1 MKLTSLKK
9 TLLASL
15 ALLTLNGCL
24 PVEDI
29 SPAWNQAGF
38 ADPQLNGLWMKQKST
53 AIKKAQFVQ
62 FTKDKAGYYIAQEID
77 ERGQPVE
84 GAAHNYYVKTMQVGV
99 NRYMLITDL
108 SKDEDKSGIIVPYK
122 ITENSKLEV
131 FAMKPCDTSRCTND
145 LSQMADALT
154 RPARDIMLGFD
165 ASGVS
170 RLTANDVTDFD
181 TIYINYPRWTS
192 LATYQKYYE
201 P

>member
-1 MKLTSLKK
+1 
-9 TLLASL
+9 
-15 ALLTLNGCL
+15 
-24 PVEDI
+24 
-29 SPAWNQAGF
+29 
-38 ADPQLNGLWMKQKST
+38 
-53 AIKKAQFVQ
+53 
-62 FTKDKAGYYIAQEID
+62 
-77 ERGQPVE
+77 
-84 GAAHNYYVKTMQVGV
+84 
-99 NRYMLITDL
+99 MLITDL